1 MYIYIYILPFEST
14 SSRWIHWF
22 PGWIPPGWMDRRLS
36 NGGTKIGGGRLGRWG
51 GCGELMN
58 PVFFKKKSGRYP
70 VTLLEKGFFGF
81 GNPFALHSVLV
92 KNPKKNI
99 KTAARDSFFAWA
111 VSSGNA
117 IVMDSRMQTTA
128 RGFVQIR
135 LVQEDH
141 LDGQK
146 IFYRM
151 KAWKNCSKS
160 CHLSSWVRQI
170 YCPTAYEHN
179 IHRRKSWRQRH
190 PKEATH
196 PWNSVDSTE
205 AAQRENVESSR
216 CDRLLWSGRLGGLV
230 WCMVDSWRIRS
241 CVSYDVWMQLR
252 RSLFLLSSGEGYLLW
267 NHTISKNK
275 MCHAQV
281 PSQHFWPFVSW
292 DWKGPRRK
300 REWWHRQPTKFQR
313 NGSCH
318 QYEWKSSI
326 TILYPIWENVS
337 VPQKDVYHHGTWYF
351 TPNKFWSIR
360 SWTWTEV
367 FPMTHS
373 QSVFRF

>member
-1 MYIYIYILPFEST
+1 MAFLLNRPHRDGSIAFRVNPARMNGSAIIKRGNKNWGRPIWGDGEGVVSWWTLP
-14 SSRWIHWF
+14 
-22 PGWIPPGWMDRRLS
+22 
-36 NGGTKIGGGRLGRWG
+36 
-51 GCGELMN
+51 
-58 PVFFKKKSGRYP
+58 FKKKIRKIPGYLTGER
-70 VTLLEKGFFGF
+70 VFFGF

-92 KNPKKNI
+92 KNPKKI
-99 KTAARDSFFAWA
+99 SKLPPATASLPEQSLVATPLWW
-111 VSSGNA
+111 
-117 IVMDSRMQTTA
+117 TA
-128 RGFVQIR
+128 GCKP
-135 LVQEDH
+135 LQEDLCKSGWCKKTIWMDKRYSTVWRH
-141 LDGQK
+141 E
-146 IFYRM
+146 
-151 KAWKNCSKS
+151 KNCSKS

-275 MCHAQV
+275 MCQAQV

>member
-1 MYIYIYILPFEST
+1 MAFLLNRPHRDGSIAFRVNPARMNGSAIIKRGNKNWGRPIWGDGEGVVSWWTLP
-14 SSRWIHWF
+14 
-22 PGWIPPGWMDRRLS
+22 
-36 NGGTKIGGGRLGRWG
+36 
-51 GCGELMN
+51 
-58 PVFFKKKSGRYP
+58 FKKKIRKIPGYLTGERVFWVWESIC
-70 VTLLEKGFFGF
+70 TSF
-81 GNPFALHSVLV
+81 SVGEESE
-92 KNPKKNI
+92 KNI

-275 MCHAQV
+275 MCQAQV